1 VEEPINE
8 PKRVRGKIIHL
19 SPTGWGFIS
28 TPELPFTRIF
38 FHWTSLSPRDHFTD
52 LRKGMEIEF
61 TPKDYQDKGIRAI
74 RTEVV
79 KNEPE
84 RIGTSP
90 ILPEE
95 NKATE

>member
-1 VEEPINE
+1 MEELKEE

-38 FHWTSLSPRDHFTD
+38 FHWTSLSPKDHFIE
-52 LRKGMEIEF
+52 LRKGMEVEF

-74 RTEVV
+74 RTEVI
-79 KNEPE
+79 KDDQK

-95 NKATE
+95 DKATE